1 MDEFSLIDEV
11 VRQLGEQ
18 AQGRWI
24 VLGPGDDAAVIT
36 QSPDCEAVAS
46 IDTLVGGVHF
56 PLGATPLQ
64 VGYRALMV
72 SLSDLAAM
80 GAAPRFVLVALTL
93 PQADAAWVG
102 QLAQGMAEAAA
113 ACDVYLCGG
122 NFAKGPLSITV
133 SVHGE
138 VPAGTAVTRSGAR
151 EGDRIFVSGDLGGA
165 GACVRQQD
173 WDFSIPLSPGQERYL
188 RPQARFDLC
197 AALRQQAHAAID
209 VSDGLVADMAHI
221 CARSGVGARLDR
233 TAIPLSPGA
242 VLEDA
247 LYGGDDYQILCTAA
261 LEHLP
266 AFTCIGEITSETGVW
281 LDGVQLEP
289 RGYNHF
295 GSAS

>member
-1 MDEFSLIDEV
+1 MDEFSLINTV
-11 VRQLGEQ
+11 VAQLGEQ
-18 AQGRWI
+18 AQGRW
-24 VLGPGDDAAVIT
+24 VRLGPGDDAAVIE

-56 PLGATPLQ
+56 PLGSTPLQ

-80 GAAPRFVLVALTL
+80 GAEPRYVLVALTL
-93 PQADAAWVG
+93 PQADAAWVSH
-102 QLAQGMAEAAA
+102 LAQGMAEAAV

-122 NFAKGPLSITV
+122 NFAKGPLSLTV

-138 VPAGTAVTRSGAR
+138 IPMGQAVTRSGAR
-151 EGDRIFVSGDLGGA
+151 VGDGVFVSGDVGGA

-188 RPQARFDLC
+188 RPRARFDLC
-197 AALRQQAHAAID
+197 AHLREHAHAAID
-209 VSDGLVADMAHI
+209 VSDGLVADMSHI
-221 CARSGVGARLDR
+221 CTASDVSAQLDR

-247 LYGGDDYQILCTAA
+247 LYGGDDYQLLCTAA
-261 LEHLP
+261 TDKLP
-266 AFTCIGEITSETGVW
+266 GFTCIGEITVGSGVW

-295 GSAS
+295 GAA